1 MQECYA
7 VMQDY
12 EGIRLIVKSYT
23 VYSVLQ
29 CIDIEMV
36 AYKDMIDPSLSP
48 NKFSQALTSLITNKS
63 HALYITT
70 VPSCEP

>member
-23 VYSVLQ
+23 VYSVVQ

-36 AYKDMIDPSLSP
+36 AYKDMIVHPCLP
-48 NKFSQALTSLITNKS
+48 TNAVK
-63 HALYITT
+63 H
-70 VPSCEP
+70 